1 MEAAVQDH
9 PAPDETSRAE
19 AAAELPGRPIRLDLH
34 PALAVL
40 GYYDGVY
47 VVISDM
53 PHGARLSA
61 GRSNGNF
68 TWSLLPAELED
79 LSLILPDERPD
90 VVLTVSIITPDP
102 DGYEFAS
109 TSAQF
114 NIIVADG
121 VSTIPFNSLRRIE
134 PHHQQDWPGLL
145 QRAVDASRARF
156 NSHAEDGHHAAPAR
170 LAPAVREG
178 EAAPTAAAPA
188 AVEQDAAAEAR
199 LLAAARLEW
208 RADEEARFA
217 RARARWEAEVGD
229 ARTRLVEELAE
240 RHAQDLRDAEA
251 RWHVREQERLIV
263 HEALWSARLAAQE
276 IHWRS
281 EESLRFAAS
290 IASWRMKVRA
300 ERWRRAA
307 CWIAFSV
314 TMGSLLL
321 A

>member
-9 PAPDETSRAE
+9 SASDETTRIE
-19 AAAELPGRPIRLDLH
+19 AADPAGQPIRLDLH

-47 VVISDM
+47 VIISDM
-53 PHGARLSA
+53 PVGARLSA

-79 LSLILPDERPD
+79 LSLTLPSERPD
-90 VVLTVSIITPDP
+90 AVLTVSIVTPDP

-121 VSTIPFNSLRRIE
+121 ISTIPFNSLRRID
-134 PHHQQDWPGLL
+134 PHHQQDWPGVL
-145 QRAVDASRARF
+145 QRAVDAKRAQFHPNPEGDTR
-156 NSHAEDGHHAAPAR
+156 AAPAWPT
-170 LAPAVREG
+170 LGIRER
-178 EAAPTAAAPA
+178 EPVPAAPA
-188 AVEQDAAAEAR
+188 QATIEQGAAR
-199 LLAAARLEW
+199 LLAAARIEW

-217 RARARWEAEVGD
+217 RARAQWEAEAGD
-229 ARTRLVEELAE
+229 MRTRLADELVE

-290 IASWRMKVRA
+290 IANWRMKVRA

-307 CWIAFSV
+307 CWFAFTI
-314 TMGSLLL
+314 TMGSLML

>member
-1 MEAAVQDH
+1 MEAVVQDH
-9 PAPDETSRAE
+9 PAPGETT
-19 AAAELPGRPIRLDLH
+19 AAEPPDRPIRLDLH

-53 PHGARLSA
+53 PNGARLSA

-79 LSLILPDERPD
+79 LSLMLPAERPD

-121 VSTIPFNSLRRIE
+121 VSTIPFSSLRRIE
-134 PHHQQDWPGLL
+134 PLHQQDWPGLL

-156 NSHAEDGHHAAPAR
+156 SPHAADDHHAAPAR
-170 LAPAVREG
+170 AAPAG
-178 EAAPTAAAPA
+178 EVAPAAAPPA
-188 AVEQDAAAEAR
+188 ALEQDNAAQAH

-217 RARARWEAEVGD
+217 RARARWEADAGD
-229 ARTRLVEELAE
+229 ARARLVEELAE

-290 IASWRMKVRA
+290 IASWRMKVRT

>member
-1 MEAAVQDH
+1 MEAAAQDH
-9 PAPDETSRAE
+9 SASDETTRIE
-19 AAAELPGRPIRLDLH
+19 AADPAGQPIRLDLH
-34 PALAVL
+34 PALAAL

-47 VVISDM
+47 VVIGDM
-53 PHGARLSA
+53 PVGTRLSA

-79 LSLILPDERPD
+79 LSLILPSDRPD
-90 VVLTVSIITPDP
+90 VVLTVSIVTPDP

-121 VSTIPFNSLRRIE
+121 ISTIPFTSLRRID
-134 PHHQQDWPGLL
+134 PHHQQDWPGVL
-145 QRAVDASRARF
+145 QRAVDAKRARVH
-156 NSHAEDGHHAAPAR
+156 SSPGGEPQTVPACPR
-170 LAPAVREG
+170 PVVREG
-178 EAAPTAAAPA
+178 DTAPA
-188 AVEQDAAAEAR
+188 LAEAIEQDTAAR
-199 LLAAARLEW
+199 LLAAARIEW

-217 RARARWEAEVGD
+217 RARAQWEAEVSNMQ
-229 ARTRLVEELAE
+229 AHLAEELSE

-251 RWHVREQERLIV
+251 SWHVREQERLV
-263 HEALWSARLAAQE
+263 VQEALWSARLAAQE

-281 EESLRFAAS
+281 EESVRFAAS
-290 IASWRMKVRA
+290 IANWRMKVRA

-307 CWIAFSV
+307 CWFAFTI
-314 TMGSLLL
+314 TMGSLML

>member
-9 PAPDETSRAE
+9 TASDETTRIEVATDP
-19 AAAELPGRPIRLDLH
+19 AGQTVRLDLH

-47 VVISDM
+47 VVISDV
-53 PHGARLSA
+53 PVGARLSA

-79 LSLILPDERPD
+79 LSLTLPSERLD
-90 VVLTVSIITPDP
+90 VVLTVSIVTPDP

-121 VSTIPFNSLRRIE
+121 ISTIPFNSLRRID
-134 PHHQQDWPGLL
+134 PHHQQDWPGVL
-145 QRAVDASRARF
+145 QRAVEAKRAQFHPNPEGGPEAPAWPAPTIRERE
-156 NSHAEDGHHAAPAR
+156 AVPAAPAQATIER
-170 LAPAVREG
+170 
-178 EAAPTAAAPA
+178 
-188 AVEQDAAAEAR
+188 DAATQ
-199 LLAAARLEW
+199 LLAAARIEW
-208 RADEEARFA
+208 RADEEARFTRV
-217 RARARWEAEVGD
+217 RAHWEAE
-229 ARTRLVEELAE
+229 ACNERTRIAEELAA
-240 RHAQDLRDAEA
+240 RHAQELRDAEA

-290 IASWRMKVRA
+290 IANWRMKVRA

-307 CWIAFSV
+307 CWFAFTI